1 MPGTSNFLSSYH
13 RCSDCLHPI
22 EYVIW
27 TWNFVKDRWRT
38 LNDARPKWVQVGCSN
53 YLKRTATSQ
62 VQIWSP
68 IANGPCSVCI
78 VIHSMFVLQVQ
89 NEMTS
94 TNTFIDI
101 TRYMPSTPPPST
113 PNHSGDVILANIV
126 VRVLYS
132 TTWYWCSGDCY
143 PSYKIWFWPIVT
155 RTCCGQYAV
164 INYRRLDDQ
173 RL

>member
-1 MPGTSNFLSSYH
+1 MPGTSNFLSSDH
-13 RCSDCLHPI
+13 KCSDCLHPI

-78 VIHSMFVLQVQ
+78 VIHSIIVLQVQ
-89 NEMTS
+89 HEMTS

-101 TRYMPSTPPPST
+101 TRYMPSTPPPPPPT
-113 PNHSGDVILANIV
+113 TAGMQYLPILWLECFIRQHDSGDLVIA
-126 VRVLYS
+126 
-132 TTWYWCSGDCY
+132 T
-143 PSYKIWFWPIVT
+143 PAT
-155 RTCCGQYAV
+155 RNGS
-164 INYRRLDDQ
+164 DQ
-173 RL
+173 